1 MDFFING
8 NNGKNKEKVK
18 LSFVDNSL
26 KSDATENGVV
36 NIGGKLPKTA
46 YNLEKIKKI
55 KNIFKNLST
64 SYPLFVDN
72 GG

>member
-36 NIGGKLPKTA
+36 NIGGTP
-46 YNLEKIKKI
+46 EKS
-55 KNIFKNLST
+55 L
-64 SYPLFVDN
+64 
-72 GG
+72 

>member
-1 MDFFING
+1 MI
-8 NNGKNKEKVK
+8 
-18 LSFVDNSL
+18 
-26 KSDATENGVV
+26 V

>member
-1 MDFFING
+1 MI
-8 NNGKNKEKVK
+8 
-18 LSFVDNSL
+18 
-26 KSDATENGVV
+26 V

-46 YNLEKIKKI
+46 YNLEKIKKR